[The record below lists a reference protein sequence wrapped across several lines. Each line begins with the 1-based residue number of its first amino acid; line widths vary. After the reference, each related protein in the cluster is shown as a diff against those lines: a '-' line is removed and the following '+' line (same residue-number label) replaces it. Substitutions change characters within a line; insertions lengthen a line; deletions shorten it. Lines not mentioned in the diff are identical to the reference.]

1 MRDAWGWC
9 CARARARAGARARAR
24 ARAFVAMGIFGVVG
38 RGAEHSKEMCVSRW
52 VFGVELFAFGC
63 CH

>member
-24 ARAFVAMGIFGVVG
+24 AMAFVATGMFGVVG
-38 RGAEHSKEMCVSRW
+38 RGAEHSKEMCVSR
-52 VFGVELFAFGC
+52 
-63 CH
+63 